1 MTKALVVAGEL
12 LVAAPHL
19 ADPNFR
25 RAVVLLLN
33 RDDDGAL
40 GVVLNRPLD
49 AGVDAVLPDWHDVV
63 SQPATLFQGGPVGLD
78 GALAVATMLPGADRY
93 PGVTRVAG
101 PFGVVD
107 LDADPEEGGR
117 AITGM
122 RVFAGYAGW
131 GPGQLEA
138 EIADGDWFVLPA
150 DPADVVTPAPE
161 ALWRRVPRRQGGAMA
176 IISTF
181 PQGPSLN

>member
-1 MTKALVVAGEL
+1 MTKAPVVAGEL

-25 RAVVLLLN
+25 RSVVLLLN
-33 RDDDGAL
+33 RDDEGAL

-49 AGVDAVLPDWHDVV
+49 ADVDVVLPGWQDVV

-78 GALAVATMLPGADRY
+78 AALAVATMLPGADRY

-107 LDADPEEGGR
+107 LDTDPEEGGR

-138 EIADGDWFVLPA
+138 EIAEGDWYVLA
-150 DPADVVTPAPE
+150 SDPADLVTPAPD
-161 ALWRRVPRRQGGAMA
+161 ALWRRVLRRQGGAMA

-181 PQGPSLN
+181 PEDPSLN